1 MRKTRNFE
9 AEIHVVV
16 GDFVAFI
23 YSRRVTDAELVREIR
38 QLKEVGSLP
47 GTLHQGRI
55 LIHAGVVSLWP
66 RMISSG

>member
-16 GDFVAFI
+16 DDFVAFI
-23 YSRRVTDAELVREIR
+23 YTRRVTDAELVREIR

-47 GTLHQGRI
+47 GTLHQGRTMI
-55 LIHAGVVSLWP
+55 LGGVIL
-66 RMISSG
+66 